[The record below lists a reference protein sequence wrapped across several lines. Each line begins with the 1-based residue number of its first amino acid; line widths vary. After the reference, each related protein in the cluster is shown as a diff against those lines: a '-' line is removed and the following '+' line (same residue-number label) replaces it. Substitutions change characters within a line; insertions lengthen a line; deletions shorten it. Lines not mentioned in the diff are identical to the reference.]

1 MSNLRFR
8 LICIICLANICNICW
23 GIDPTHS
30 SYGAEY
36 TSECFN
42 LLDKE
47 INLIYSKDLSLL
59 NTFYL
64 NLSNRISNLAIT
76 ERAKFV
82 KKYFTL
88 RRSRIRGERG
98 KSIEE
103 NLEYL
108 QNNLAS
114 LPSMPLLQQLINEAE
129 DYNHQLWEEEVAI
142 RNEVKIDVS
151 DRPISFYY
159 IAPEKFFS
167 NTHITTN
174 DLRPSGQLL
183 LTKGG
188 IIKAFSDAQGWHKV
202 IHYSKKVVAKG
213 WSQINLVYYVWPYF
227 GDGEYPNT
235 WVIVKDADLISN

>member
-1 MSNLRFR
+1 MSNLLFRF
-8 LICIICLANICNICW
+8 ICIICLANTCNICW
-23 GIDPTHS
+23 GIDPNHS

-64 NLSNRISNLAIT
+64 DLSNRISNLTIA

-88 RRSRIRGERG
+88 RRARIRNEGSNG
-98 KSIEE
+98 INE
-103 NLEYL
+103 NLKYL
-108 QNNLAS
+108 QNNSAALS
-114 LPSMPLLQQLINEAE
+114 SMRLLQQLTNEAE
-129 DYNHQLWEEEVAI
+129 DYNHQLWKEEVAI

-151 DRPISFYY
+151 DRPISYY
-159 IAPEKFFS
+159 IISPEIFIS
-167 NTHITTN
+167 NTQVTTN

-188 IIKAFSDAQGWHKV
+188 IIKAYSDSQGWHKV

-213 WSQINLVYYVWPYF
+213 WSQINLDYYVWPYF
-227 GDGEYPNT
+227 GDGQYPKT
-235 WVIVKDADLISN
+235 WVIIKDEDLISN